1 MSYYFVIVG
10 TQDNPLFEHEF
21 GTSKQGGDGQARFS
35 EQARHMNQF
44 IVHSSLDIVEEV
56 QWGTGQMCVSFLS
69 PPSLSLPLLYKK
81 LTKSPHTRKKRYLKC
96 IDKFFNNYV
105 SCFMTGSNVKF
116 LLLHQ
121 PPPAQSSS
129 AAGSN
134 ANNSTNNSS
143 SSNSNAGTT
152 NRATSSSGASASTS
166 IAANPTSPQ
175 TEEAVRSFFL
185 EVYENW
191 VKAAMNPFYR
201 VNMEVRSPVFR
212 QRVAAAGRKYL

>member
-1 MSYYFVIVG
+1 
-10 TQDNPLFEHEF
+10 
-21 GTSKQGGDGQARFS
+21 
-35 EQARHMNQF
+35 
-44 IVHSSLDIVEEV
+44 
-56 QWGTGQMCVSFLS
+56 
-69 PPSLSLPLLYKK
+69 
-81 LTKSPHTRKKRYLKC
+81 
-96 IDKFFNNYV
+96 
-105 SCFMTGSNVKF
+105 MTGSNVKF

-129 AAGSN
+129 SSASASAPASN
-134 ANNSTNNSS
+134 HNSS
-143 SSNSNAGTT
+143 SGANSHPAGGGTAAT
-152 NRATSSSGASASTS
+152 SSRATSSSGASTS